1 MKIGHLGAA
10 FSVATFLACACGF
23 SASALA
29 AGTGKNGE
37 FTILNETRGNTVVG
51 FYTNDGGGW
60 SKNWLSSNLKPG
72 DKRGMKFTKPGGK
85 CKQTLRVGWLG
96 KSGGE
101 VKDDPI
107 NIDICDA
114 SNVYLR
120 DNKVTYD

>member
-1 MKIGHLGAA
+1 MKSCHLGAA
-10 FSVATFLACACGF
+10 LAVAAFVATAGGF
-23 SASALA
+23 SGSAVA
-29 AGTGKNGE
+29 EGTGKNGE
-37 FTILNETRGNTVVG
+37 FTIHNETKGNTVVG
-51 FYTNDGGGW
+51 FYTNDGSGW

-72 DKRGMKFTKPGGK
+72 DDRDMKFTKPGGK

-114 SNVYLR
+114 TNVYLR
-120 DNKVTYD
+120 DNKITYD

>member
-1 MKIGHLGAA
+1 MKQGQFGATLAGAA
-10 FSVATFLACACGF
+10 FLAGAFGI
-23 SASALA
+23 SAAALA
-29 AGTGKNGE
+29 EGTGKNGQ
-37 FTILNETRGNTVVG
+37 FTIKNETANNTVVG
-51 FYTNDGGGW
+51 FYTNDGSGW

-72 DKRGMKFTKPGGK
+72 DERGMKFTKPGGK